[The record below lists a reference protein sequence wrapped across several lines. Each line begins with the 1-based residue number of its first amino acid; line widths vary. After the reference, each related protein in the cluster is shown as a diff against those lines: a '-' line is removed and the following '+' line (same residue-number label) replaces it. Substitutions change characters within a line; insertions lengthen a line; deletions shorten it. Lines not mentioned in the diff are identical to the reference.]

1 MHCLS
6 RSRACWCG
14 SKARF
19 WTWSTSLS
27 ILEARKAACDCG
39 EPTQL
44 PRMLQP
50 CSLMSDSVFS
60 MHLALLSLSEEGE
73 LSKKL

>member
-1 MHCLS
+1 MHCLR

-14 SKARF
+14 SEARF
-19 WTWSTSLS
+19 WTWLASLS
-27 ILEARKAACDCG
+27 ILEARKAAWDCG

-50 CSLMSDSVFS
+50 CSLMSDSVLPV
-60 MHLALLSLSEEGE
+60 HLVLLSLSEEGE